1 MSMGAV
7 LAPYLTSNWGRRAA
21 FMSMA
26 VAGLLLLNSLYEG
39 ISWLASAL
47 PPAPSAQLASRSGAN
62 KALPDIAS
70 WHLFGAR
77 PPAAIAAGQVAN
89 LPVTTLQLTLEGLFA
104 DTVTK
109 EAKALIAPPGRPSEA
124 YGVGDA
130 LPGDATVY
138 QILDDGVIL
147 ERNGHLEK
155 LTLPIQPLKF
165 GSEPTSTI
173 NFEQGKP

>member
-1 MSMGAV
+1 MSMGSV
-7 LAPYLTSNWGRRAA
+7 LTPYLTSTWGRRAA

-39 ISWLASAL
+39 ISWLASAS
-47 PPAPSAQLASRSGAN
+47 PAQSAQSASRSGAH
-62 KALPDIAS
+62 KVLPDIAS
-70 WHLFGAR
+70 WHLFGSR
-77 PPAAIAAGQVAN
+77 PPAIAAGQVAN
-89 LPVTTLQLTLEGLFA
+89 LPATTLQLTLSGLFK
-104 DTVTK
+104 DTRTQQS
-109 EAKALIAPPGRPSEA
+109 KALISAPGHPSKA

-130 LPGDATVY
+130 LPSGATVY

-165 GSEPTSTI
+165 GSEPSSTI
-173 NFEQGKP
+173 NFQQGKP